1 MDLTN
6 EFSVGLPLDRAWAL
20 LTDVE
25 RIAPCMP
32 GAQLTGIEGDSYQGQ
47 VLVKL
52 GPVTALYKGAATFE
66 RKDDVAHVAV
76 LRASG
81 HDSRGQGNATALISA
96 ALQSDGTRTNVIVHT
111 DLTITGKIAQF
122 GRGVI
127 LDVSAKLLGQFVE
140 CLESSLAH
148 EAETRAAVNAA
159 TLEHGASSETAVQ
172 RTSSPTTIYGPPLP
186 PEPAGEPLDLMAIAR
201 GPILKRVLPVAL
213 ACVIVAVVVVWA
225 GRR

>member
-6 EFSVGLPLDRAWAL
+6 EFSVGLPLDRAWAV

-32 GAQLTGIEGDSYQGQ
+32 GAQLTGVEGDDYQGQ

-52 GPVTALYKGAATFE
+52 GPVTAQYNGTATFE
-66 RKDDVAHVAV
+66 RKDDVEHVAV

-81 HDSRGQGNATALISA
+81 RDSRGQGNATAVISA
-96 ALQSDGTRTNVIVHT
+96 ALRPDGTRTNVVVHT

-148 EAETRAAVNAA
+148 ETQTRTAASAV
-159 TLEHGASSETAVQ
+159 TLKDADSSETGVETPSPPTAV
-172 RTSSPTTIYGPPLP
+172 YGPPFA
-186 PEPAGEPLDLMAIAR
+186 PEPAGEPLDLAAIAR
-201 GPILKRVLPVAL
+201 GPILKRVVPIAL
-213 ACVIVAVVVVWA
+213 ACVIVAVVVVRV